1 MLYTINNKE
10 LKGSPS
16 QRIYGLDLIRVCAIF
31 FVIAGH
37 FFSLNTPF
45 KNVPFTGFSMFI
57 QGMMNSVF
65 MVGVPLFIMLTG
77 YLNINKTPTKK
88 YYTGMIRVLVAYV
101 IFSIATIAFRTFYLG
116 ENLNLLQWTLKIFNY
131 SAIPYAWYI
140 EMWIGLALLTPFLN
154 YLWKAIP
161 SLKEKLLLIVS
172 LFVMTSLPDLCNRYG
187 MYIFPAYFA
196 QASYPLMFY
205 FIGAFIREYQPTI
218 KNWIGM
224 VIIFSITLI
233 NPLFNIIVFRG
244 THDIVEVCGGP
255 GGVFYPWIA
264 IAIFLMLYRRDK
276 QTNKQTNKHTYKWI
290 KQWIAHCSTV
300 SLEMYLCCYIFD
312 QLYYPWF
319 KERFFETQS
328 QFLSWFF
335 VIVPLCFLSSYLVAT
350 VYNSL
355 KDLIQKCIIKITN
368 R

>member
-1 MLYTINNKE
+1 MLYTINNQE
-10 LKGSPS
+10 IKGSPS
-16 QRIYGLDLIRVCAIF
+16 QRICGLDLIRVCAIF

-88 YYTGMIRVLVAYV
+88 YYKNMIRVLVAYV
-101 IFSIATIAFRTFYLG
+101 IFSIATIAFRKFYLG
-116 ENLNLLQWTLKIFNY
+116 ENMNILQWTLKIFNY

-172 LFVMTSLPDLCNRYG
+172 LFIMTSLPDLCNRYG

-196 QASYPLMFY
+196 KACYPLMFY
-205 FIGAFIREYQPTI
+205 FIGIFIREYQPII
-218 KNWIGM
+218 KTRIGLL
-224 VIIFSITLI
+224 VILTTSAIT
-233 NPLFNIIVFRG
+233 PL
-244 THDIVEVCGGP
+244 
-255 GGVFYPWIA
+255 A
-264 IAIFLMLYRRDK
+264 
-276 QTNKQTNKHTYKWI
+276 
-290 KQWIAHCSTV
+290 
-300 SLEMYLCCYIFD
+300 
-312 QLYYPWF
+312 
-319 KERFFETQS
+319 
-328 QFLSWFF
+328 
-335 VIVPLCFLSSYLVAT
+335 
-350 VYNSL
+350 NSL
-355 KDLIQKCIIKITN
+355 IFN
-368 R
+368 RGG

>member
-1 MLYTINNKE
+1 MFYAINNKE
-10 LKGSPS
+10 IKGSPS
-16 QRIYGLDLIRVCAIF
+16 QRICGLDLIRVCAIF

-37 FFSLNTPF
+37 FFSLNTSF
-45 KNVPFTGFSMFI
+45 KNVPFTGFSMFV
-57 QGMMNSVF
+57 QGMMHSVF

-77 YLNINKTPTKK
+77 YLNISKQPTRK
-88 YYTGMIRVLVAYV
+88 YYKGMIRVLIAYV
-101 IFSIATIAFRTFYLG
+101 IFSIATIAFRKFHLG
-116 ENLNLLQWTLKIFNY
+116 ENLSLVQWTLKILNY

-161 SLKEKLLLIVS
+161 SLKEKLLLIIS

-196 QASYPLMFY
+196 QACYPLMFY
-205 FIGAFIREYQPTI
+205 FIGTFIREYQPII
-218 KNWIGM
+218 KTRIGLF
-224 VIIFSITLI
+224 VIFTMSSITPLANLLI
-233 NPLFNIIVFRG
+233 FNRG
-244 THDIVEVCGGP
+244 GVDVVEIAGGP
-255 GGVFYPWIA
+255 GGVFYSWIA
-264 IAIFLMLYRRDK
+264 VVIFLMLYRKDV
-276 QTNKQTNKHTYKWI
+276 TNLSVKKWI
-290 KQWIAHCSTV
+290 THSSMV
-300 SLEMYLCCYIFD
+300 SLEMYLCCYMFD

-319 KERFFETQS
+319 KERFYESQS

-335 VIVPLCFLSSYLVAT
+335 VIIPLCFISSYLTAT

-355 KDLIQKCIIKITN
+355 KDLINKTKTIFVN